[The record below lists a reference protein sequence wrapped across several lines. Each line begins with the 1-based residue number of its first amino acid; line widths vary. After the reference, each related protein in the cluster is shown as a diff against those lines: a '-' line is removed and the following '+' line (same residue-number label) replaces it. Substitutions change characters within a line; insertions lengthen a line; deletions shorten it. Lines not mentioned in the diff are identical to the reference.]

1 MSRGTGVPWTQL
13 SLDPSAPWLT
23 FAGRE
28 RKRKSATLVGMTA
41 SLVCA
46 ACGVGG
52 VDGLEWGTVSG
63 EMKNLCVVLVGTR
76 NPLNVGAV
84 ARAMSNFG
92 AMELRTVR
100 PYEKAWRE
108 AKSAVG
114 AGELLAR
121 AKEFTNLAE
130 AVADCSLVV
139 GTTAVGNR
147 EMKHPLRGLEEG
159 ARLIGKRMAS
169 GRVAVLFGSEKWGLS
184 NEDLSYCHWLMRI
197 PTRVEHR
204 SMNLGQAAA
213 VVMYELGRKGSRGG
227 RGGRGGKGGKGEEG
241 LIEGVRLKANAS
253 AGRQEFAEMETV
265 ERVGEALLEALRKSG
280 YIAARGEATAEE
292 KLRRMLRRFSME
304 AADAEVL
311 LGMLRKIL
319 WKLERE

>member
-1 MSRGTGVPWTQL
+1 M
-13 SLDPSAPWLT
+13 
-23 FAGRE
+23 
-28 RKRKSATLVGMTA
+28 
-41 SLVCA
+41 
-46 ACGVGG
+46 
-52 VDGLEWGTVSG
+52 SG
-63 EMKNLCVVLVGTR
+63 EMKNLCVVVVGTR

-84 ARAMSNFG
+84 ARVMSNF
-92 AMELRTVR
+92 AVMELRAVR

-121 AKEFTNLAE
+121 AKEFANLAE
-130 AVADCSLVV
+130 AVADCSMVV

-147 EMKHPLRGLEEG
+147 DMRHPLRGLEEG
-159 ARLIGKRMAS
+159 ARLIRKRMEA

-213 VVMYELGRKGSRGG
+213 VVMYELGG
-227 RGGRGGKGGKGEEG
+227 RGSEGGKGSKGKGKLIASVG
-241 LIEGVRLKANAS
+241 LNTNAS
-253 AGRQEFAEMETV
+253 AKEKEFAKMETV
-265 ERVGEALLEALRKSG
+265 ERIGKALLAALRRSG

-311 LGMLRKIL
+311 LGMVRKIL
-319 WKLERE
+319 WKLDQN

>member
-1 MSRGTGVPWTQL
+1 M
-13 SLDPSAPWLT
+13 A
-23 FAGRE
+23 
-28 RKRKSATLVGMTA
+28 
-41 SLVCA
+41 VC
-46 ACGVGG
+46 GFDG
-52 VDGLEWGTVSG
+52 VDGLELVAMSG
-63 EMKNLCVVLVGTR
+63 EMKSLCVVLVGTR

-92 AMELRTVR
+92 AMELRAVR
-100 PYEKAWRE
+100 PYGKAWRE

-121 AKEFTNLAE
+121 AKEFASLTE

-159 ARLIGKRMAS
+159 ARLIGKRMET

-197 PTRVEHR
+197 PTRMEHR

-213 VVMYELGRKGSRGG
+213 VVLYELGREG
-227 RGGRGGKGGKGEEG
+227 RKRNDNAEAQRVQRRGGKPKRAGLKTIATFKNEG
-241 LIEGVRLKANAS
+241 SG
-253 AGRQEFAEMETV
+253 EFAEMETV
-265 ERVGEALLEALRKSG
+265 ERIGEALLEALRTSG
-280 YIAARGEATAEE
+280 YIAARGEAKAEE

-304 AADAEVL
+304 AADAEVF
-311 LGMLRKIL
+311 LGMVRKIL
-319 WKLERE
+319 WKLGGSR

>member
-1 MSRGTGVPWTQL
+1 MTNFRGAV
-13 SLDPSAPWLT
+13 
-23 FAGRE
+23 
-28 RKRKSATLVGMTA
+28 V
-41 SLVCA
+41 
-46 ACGVGG
+46 CGVGR
-52 VDGLEWGTVSG
+52 VDGLDCGAVSG

-92 AMELRTVR
+92 AMELRAVR

-121 AKEFTNLAE
+121 AKEFASLAE

-147 EMKHPLRGLEEG
+147 EIKHPLRPLEEA
-159 ARLIGKRMAS
+159 ARLIEKRMET

-213 VVMYELGRKGSRGG
+213 VVMYELGRKDRTNAEGAEKTQNTLRRGEKSKRAG
-227 RGGRGGKGGKGEEG
+227 
-241 LIEGVRLKANAS
+241 LKASATLKNAEKE
-253 AGRQEFAEMETV
+253 EFAEMETV
-265 ERVGEALLEALRKSG
+265 ERIGEALLEALRKSG
-280 YIAARGEATAEE
+280 YIAGRGEAKAEE

-311 LGMLRKIL
+311 LGMVRKIL
-319 WKLERE
+319 WKLEQE

>member
-1 MSRGTGVPWTQL
+1 MSPGGNVAAIPPYGEAHGTQKPRSGRDDRLLACAGVWFCREG
-13 SLDPSAPWLT
+13 WL
-23 FAGRE
+23 RL
-28 RKRKSATLVGMTA
+28 R
-41 SLVCA
+41 
-46 ACGVGG
+46 
-52 VDGLEWGTVSG
+52 TVSG
-63 EMKNLCVVLVGTR
+63 KLQNLCVLLVGTR

-92 AMELRTVR
+92 AMELRAVR

-121 AKEFTNLAE
+121 AKDFATVAE
-130 AVADCSLVV
+130 AVEDCSLVV

-147 EMKHPLRGLEEG
+147 EMKHPLRGLGQG
-159 ARLIGKRMAS
+159 ARLIGKRMET

-213 VVMYELGRKGSRGG
+213 VVIYELARTKRFNTEDTEKPQRTRSKR
-227 RGGRGGKGGKGEEG
+227 ET
-241 LIEGVRLKANAS
+241 S
-253 AGRQEFAEMETV
+253 AEFAEMETV
-265 ERVGEALLEALRKSG
+265 ERIGEALLEALRKSG

-304 AADAEVL
+304 AADAEVF

-319 WKLERE
+319 WKLEQK